1 MRKSMMNQKNNH
13 PSSTMSQRSVNS
25 MYPQSMSRL
34 NNNTRI
40 NNQRTRRQMVRVKMA
55 IHSCSSMSILVQV
68 ELRESLFMMETL
80 QKH

>member
-1 MRKSMMNQKNNH
+1 MMNQKNNH

-40 NNQRTRRQMVRVKMA
+40 NNQRTRRQMVRVRMA
-55 IHSCSSMSILVQV
+55 IHCYSLTSILVQV
-68 ELRESLFMMETL
+68 ERKESLFMMVTL